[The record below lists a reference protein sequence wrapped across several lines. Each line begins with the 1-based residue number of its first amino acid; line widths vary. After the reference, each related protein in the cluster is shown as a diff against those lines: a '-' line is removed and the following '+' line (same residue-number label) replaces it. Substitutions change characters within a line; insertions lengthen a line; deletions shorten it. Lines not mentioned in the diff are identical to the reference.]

1 MSFQYIYRFRIRGI
15 RDTNTLSSGFTKC
28 PMPNNTF
35 LRSWNKTNLS
45 RFQGWMSHW
54 RCTRRHIQTYLFA
67 VFPSGRYVNN
77 HLFYSFIYLRFFR
90 IEDFCL
96 LYCVWDVYYPCV
108 FISENVMCYKFK
120 WFKLDFM
127 AGSCNGEIC
136 EYLNWNLIIESVK
149 HYLSTNMKTHFG
161 YINSIGCCWFI
172 HIIASFCKT
181 KTNHSLFTAR
191 WVVKTPGSNQ

>member
-45 RFQGWMSHW
+45 RFQGWMSHR

-77 HLFYSFIYLRFFR
+77 HFFIVTFFKTSVFLF
-90 IEDFCL
+90 
-96 LYCVWDVYYPCV
+96 VWDVPYVC
-108 FISENVMCYKFK
+108 IWSEMWCYIINL
-120 WFKLDFM
+120 KLFTIGFYG
-127 AGSCNGEIC
+127 GSCNGKLWIF
-136 EYLNWNLIIESVK
+136 K
-149 HYLSTNMKTHFG
+149 FKFG
-161 YINSIGCCWFI
+161 
-172 HIIASFCKT
+172 
-181 KTNHSLFTAR
+181 
-191 WVVKTPGSNQ
+191 